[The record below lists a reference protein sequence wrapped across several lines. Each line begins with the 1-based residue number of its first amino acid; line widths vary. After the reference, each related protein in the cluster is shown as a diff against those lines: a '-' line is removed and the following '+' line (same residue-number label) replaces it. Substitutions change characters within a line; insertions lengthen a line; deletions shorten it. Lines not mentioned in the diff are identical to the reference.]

1 MSCKSRHQLDFLV
14 GELLHVFQE
23 ALFCS
28 TACAI
33 AGLQGLNEVAK
44 VDLAAE
50 AARIPRDMHL
60 YFLKAEMEVK

>member
-1 MSCKSRHQLDFLV
+1 MSCKSRHPFDFLV

-33 AGLQGLNEVAK
+33 AGLQGLNELAAV
-44 VDLAAE
+44 VLAAE
-50 AARIPRDMHL
+50 AAKVPRDMHL
-60 YFLKAEMEVK
+60 YFLKAKMEVK